1 MIMRILRLFVRRP
14 ELAVHRAWH
23 LAAAMIGMALL
34 AHALVAV
41 ALESDQQQPV
51 YIEADAVEL
60 DDQQAF
66 SLYIGNVDMRQGS
79 MRLLADEV
87 LVHHKPDRQP
97 EKIIAIG
104 DPVRYR
110 QLLDDDPDEVKGR
123 ALRMEYEADREEIT
137 LIDQAVLIQGTDRFA
152 SDRIVYNRLTE
163 RVVAGSSA
171 SGRERVKI
179 KIQPEEQ

>member
-1 MIMRILRLFVRRP
+1 MIMRLPQLP
-14 ELAVHRAWH
+14 NPSPAWSGHRCRS
-23 LAAAMIGMALL
+23 LAAGLALALMA
-34 AHALVAV
+34 HIPVVA

-66 SLYIGNVDMRQGS
+66 SLYIGNVDIRQGS

-87 LVHHKPDRQP
+87 LVHHKADRQP
-97 EKIIAIG
+97 EKIIAVG

-110 QLLDDDPDEVKGR
+110 QLLDNDPDEVRGR
-123 ALRMEYEADREEIT
+123 ALRMEYEADREELT
-137 LIDQAVLIQGTDRFA
+137 LIEEAVLVQGTDRFA
-152 SDRIVYNRLTE
+152 SDRIVYNRVTE

-171 SGRERVKI
+171 SGSERVKI
-179 KIQPEEQ
+179 RIQPEQQ

>member
-1 MIMRILRLFVRRP
+1 MMSSNPKTPRPSPRPTGVRAS
-14 ELAVHRAWH
+14 AVA
-23 LAAAMIGMALL
+23 LVGLLL
-34 AHALVAV
+34 AQAAGVG

-60 DDQQAF
+60 DDQQSL
-66 SLYIGNVDMRQGS
+66 SLYIGNVDIRQGS
-79 MRLLADEV
+79 MQLLADEV

-97 EKIIAIG
+97 DKIIAIG
-104 DPVRYR
+104 APVRYR
-110 QLLDDDPDEVKGR
+110 QMLDNDPEEVRGR

-137 LIDQAVLIQGTDRFA
+137 LIDKAVLTQGTDRFA

-163 RVVAGSSA
+163 RVIAGASA

>member
-1 MIMRILRLFVRRP
+1 MIIPFLRFVIRSP
-14 ELAVHRAWH
+14 AQAAHRTRN
-23 LAAAMIGMALL
+23 LAAAMVAVALL
-34 AHALVAV
+34 AHTLVSA
-41 ALESDQQQPV
+41 ALESDQRQPV

-60 DDQQAF
+60 DDRQSF
-66 SLYIGNVDMRQGS
+66 SLYIGNVDIRQGS

-123 ALRMEYEADREEIT
+123 ALRMEYETDREEIT
-137 LIDQAVLIQGTDRFA
+137 LIDQAVLTQGTDRFA

-179 KIQPEEQ
+179 RIQPEQQ

>member
-1 MIMRILRLFVRRP
+1 MILPILRVFLRSAAQVIHRNWDRV
-14 ELAVHRAWH
+14 LA
-23 LAAAMIGMALL
+23 MSALVL
-34 AHALVAV
+34 MTHALVVA
-41 ALESDQQQPV
+41 ALESDQKQPV

-66 SLYIGNVDMRQGS
+66 SLYIGNVDIRQGS

-137 LIDQAVLIQGTDRFA
+137 LIDEAVLIQGTDRFA

-171 SGRERVKI
+171 SGRERVRI